1 MLRNM
6 MSVDRGLL
14 SDGRDV
20 VIYGT
25 GRMAL
30 LTFTAL
36 LQEGVAVGAFC
47 GEECGSRIMGKP
59 VISPDEMKSRA
70 DGALVVFAGENL
82 ASAEKEM
89 AALGIEDFWA
99 DVHAYSV
106 VNDCVWSF
114 M

>member
-1 MLRNM
+1 

-36 LQEGVAVGAFC
+36 LQEGVTVAAFC
-47 GEECGSRIMGKP
+47 GEERGSRIMGKP
-59 VISPDEMKSRA
+59 VISPGEMKARA
-70 DGALVVFAGENL
+70 DGVSVVFAGENF

-99 DVHAYSV
+99 DVHAYSI

>member
-1 MLRNM
+1 MA
-6 MSVDRGLL
+6 VDPSLVG
-14 SDGRDV
+14 GGKEV

-47 GEECGSRIMGKP
+47 GEDCGSKIMGKP
-59 VISPDEMKSRA
+59 VIPPDEMKARV
-70 DGALVVFAGENL
+70 DGALIVFAGENL

-99 DVHAYSV
+99 DVHAYSI

>member
-1 MLRNM
+1 MRSTM
-6 MSVDRGLL
+6 AVDPSLVSG
-14 SDGRDV
+14 GKDV

-36 LQEGVAVGAFC
+36 LQEGVAVAAFC
-47 GEECGSRIMGKP
+47 GEESGSRIMGKP
-59 VISPDEMKSRA
+59 VISPDEMKARA
-70 DGALVVFAGENL
+70 DGTSVVFAGENL